1 MTAKNSNNQQAL
13 LQMKDLSVRFRLEEG
28 HVYAVDGVSFDLFP
42 GEILGIVGESG
53 SGKSVSTSAILQL
66 LPKYIAEI
74 ESQGIWFK
82 GERIDTYTEKEMAKI
97 RGDQISII
105 FQEPMTSLNPVMSIG
120 KQIAEVLLLHNKAN
134 KKEAWEKAIDL
145 LAQVGVPDPEE
156 KVNQYPHE
164 FSGGMAQRVL
174 IAIALA
180 CEPDVIIADE
190 PTTALDVTIQDQI
203 LNLLKEIQRKV
214 QNSVILITHDLAVIA
229 ETADRVIVMYAG
241 QIVEIGSVE
250 EIFNQPA
257 HPYTRGLLN
266 SIPVMGRKNT
276 DLKAIDGNIS
286 SMSTLPVGCHFA
298 ERCPFATERCRK
310 EKPDLETVSLP
321 NTVEHKSRCWLN
333 NQLSPYVKP
342 S

>member
-134 KKEAWEKAIDL
+134 KKEAWQKAIDL
-145 LAQVGVPDPEE
+145 LAEVGVPDPEE